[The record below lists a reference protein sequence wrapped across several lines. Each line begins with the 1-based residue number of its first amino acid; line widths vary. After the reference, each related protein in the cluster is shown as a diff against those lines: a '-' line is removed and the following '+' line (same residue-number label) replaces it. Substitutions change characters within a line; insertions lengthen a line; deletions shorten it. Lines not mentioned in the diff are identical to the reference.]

1 MPGYPARCS
10 LFIPP
15 PGLSHGPGGSCG
27 RICSRTAD
35 CSRRGRRQ
43 RCPLHVLSTPAMRA
57 GHGCFP

>member
-15 PGLSHGPGGSCG
+15 PGLSHGSGGSCG

-35 CSRRGRRQ
+35 YRRRGQRQ
-43 RCPLHVLSTPAMRA
+43 RCPLQVLGTWAARA
-57 GHGCFP
+57 AHGCLP